1 VEIIIILVLI
11 FVNGIFSMAEIA
23 VVSSRKSKL
32 ESLTKKGDQKAKK
45 ILKIAEKPE
54 YFLSTVQI
62 AITAIGLVTGLYS
75 GKSLSLPLS
84 NILTNLGFGLSSMW
98 FANILVVIL
107 VTYFTLVLGELLP
120 KKIGLN
126 NPEKVAGFII
136 SPMNFI
142 TKLTYPFVVV
152 LSKSTLFLLK
162 IFRIKKNDDSIIT
175 EDEIKQ
181 IINESTEDGE
191 IQEVEQDIVE
201 RVFSLGDRDVSSLMT
216 HRIDFE
222 WFDVDDGQ
230 LQIKKKLENHIH
242 YIYPVADKSL
252 DNIIGVVFLKDMIKM
267 REGSIR
273 NIVKE
278 PQFLPE
284 SSSAYHALEVFKE
297 KKISYALIIDEF
309 GLIIGMVTMND
320 ILESLIGSAE
330 EIGVSD
336 EYQMIKRED
345 GTWLV
350 DGQYPFFDFLSY
362 FEIENKYQELDYNTL
377 SGLILDLTGKI
388 PKEGEKIYWELFCF
402 EIVDMDIARIDKIL
416 VTQNSSDEIKK
427 NHNKLVK

>member
-1 VEIIIILVLI
+1 MEIIIILVLI

-126 NPEKVAGFII
+126 NPEKVAGLII

>member
-1 VEIIIILVLI
+1 MEIIIILVLI
-11 FVNGIFSMAEIA
+11 LVNGIFSMAEIA

-84 NILTNLGFGLSSMW
+84 NILTDLGFGLSSMW

>member
-1 VEIIIILVLI
+1 
-11 FVNGIFSMAEIA
+11 MAEIA

-75 GKSLSLPLS
+75 GKSLSLPLG

>member
-1 VEIIIILVLI
+1 MEIIIILVLI
-11 FVNGIFSMAEIA
+11 LVNGIFSMAEIA

-75 GKSLSLPLS
+75 GKSLSLPLN
-84 NILTNLGFGLSSMW
+84 NILTNLGFGLSSIW
-98 FANILVVIL
+98 LANILVIII

-126 NPEKVAGFII
+126 NPEKVAGLII

-162 IFRIKKNDDSIIT
+162 IFRIKKNEDSIIT

-416 VTQNSSDEIKK
+416 VTKNSSDEIKK

>member
-1 VEIIIILVLI
+1 
-11 FVNGIFSMAEIA
+11 MAEIA

-75 GKSLSLPLS
+75 GKSLSLPLN
-84 NILTNLGFGLSSMW
+84 NILTNLGFGLSSIW
-98 FANILVVIL
+98 LANILVIII

-126 NPEKVAGFII
+126 NPEKVAGLII

-162 IFRIKKNDDSIIT
+162 IFRIKKNEDSIIT

-222 WFDVDDGQ
+222 WFDVDDGL

-416 VTQNSSDEIKK
+416 VTKNSSDEIKK

>member
-1 VEIIIILVLI
+1 
-11 FVNGIFSMAEIA
+11 MAEIA

-84 NILTNLGFGLSSMW
+84 NILTDLGFGLSSMW

-252 DNIIGVVFLKDMIKM
+252 DNIIGVVFLKDLIKM

-416 VTQNSSDEIKK
+416 VTKNSSDEIKK

>member
-1 VEIIIILVLI
+1 
-11 FVNGIFSMAEIA
+11 MAEIA

-84 NILTNLGFGLSSMW
+84 NILSDLGFGLSSMW

-162 IFRIKKNDDSIIT
+162 IFRIKKNEDSIIT

-416 VTQNSSDEIKK
+416 VTKNSSDEIKK

>member
-11 FVNGIFSMAEIA
+11 LVNGIFSMAEIA

-84 NILTNLGFGLSSMW
+84 NILTDLGFGLSSMW

-126 NPEKVAGFII
+126 NPEKVAGLII

-416 VTQNSSDEIKK
+416 VTKNSSDEIKK

>member
-1 VEIIIILVLI
+1 
-11 FVNGIFSMAEIA
+11 MAEIA

-84 NILTNLGFGLSSMW
+84 NILTDLGFGLSSMW

-162 IFRIKKNDDSIIT
+162 IFRIKKNEDSIIT

>member
-1 VEIIIILVLI
+1 
-11 FVNGIFSMAEIA
+11 MAEIA

-32 ESLTKKGDQKAKK
+32 EALTKKGDQRAKK

-75 GKSLSLPLS
+75 GKSLSVPLS
-84 NILTNLGFGLSSMW
+84 NILTNLGFGLSSIW
-98 FANILVVIL
+98 LANILVVIL
-107 VTYFTLVLGELLP
+107 VTYFTLVLGELFP

-126 NPEKVAGFII
+126 NPEKVAGLII
-136 SPMNFI
+136 SPMNFL

-162 IFRIKKNDDSIIT
+162 IFRIKKNEDSIIT

-181 IINESTEDGE
+181 IINESAEDGE

-222 WFDVDDGQ
+222 WFDVDDGYI
-230 LQIKKKLENHIH
+230 QIKEKLENHIH

-267 REGSIR
+267 KEGSIR
-273 NIVKE
+273 DIVKE

-336 EYQMIKRED
+336 EYQMVKRED

-362 FEIENKYQELDYNTL
+362 FELENKYQELDYNTL

-388 PKEGEKIYWELFCF
+388 PKTGEKIYWELFCF

-416 VTQNSSDEIKK
+416 VIKNTDDEIKK

>member
-11 FVNGIFSMAEIA
+11 FVNGIFSMGEIA

-32 ESLTKKGDQKAKK
+32 EALTKKGDQKAKK

-84 NILTNLGFGLSSMW
+84 NILTDLGFGLSSMW

-162 IFRIKKNDDSIIT
+162 IFRIKKNEDSIIT

-242 YIYPVADKSL
+242 YIYRLSQLRLSAP
-252 DNIIGVVFLKDMIKM
+252 VFLLGLYLVISYKALGNRI
-267 REGSIR
+267 
-273 NIVKE
+273 NISYTSRYISS
-278 PQFLPE
+278 FISF
-284 SSSAYHALEVFKE
+284 SSS
-297 KKISYALIIDEF
+297 
-309 GLIIGMVTMND
+309 
-320 ILESLIGSAE
+320 
-330 EIGVSD
+330 
-336 EYQMIKRED
+336 
-345 GTWLV
+345 
-350 DGQYPFFDFLSY
+350 FFF
-362 FEIENKYQELDYNTL
+362 
-377 SGLILDLTGKI
+377 
-388 PKEGEKIYWELFCF
+388 
-402 EIVDMDIARIDKIL
+402 
-416 VTQNSSDEIKK
+416 SSDTLTAARLPIA
-427 NHNKLVK
+427 L

>member
-1 VEIIIILVLI
+1 
-11 FVNGIFSMAEIA
+11 MAEIA

-75 GKSLSLPLS
+75 GKSLSLPLN
-84 NILTNLGFGLSSMW
+84 NILTNLGFGLSSIW
-98 FANILVVIL
+98 LANILVIII

-126 NPEKVAGFII
+126 NPEKVAGLII

-162 IFRIKKNDDSIIT
+162 IFRIKKNEDSIIT

>member
-1 VEIIIILVLI
+1 
-11 FVNGIFSMAEIA
+11 MAEIA

-126 NPEKVAGFII
+126 NPEKVAGLII

-162 IFRIKKNDDSIIT
+162 IFRIKKNEDSIIT

>member
-1 VEIIIILVLI
+1 
-11 FVNGIFSMAEIA
+11 MAEIA

-252 DNIIGVVFLKDMIKM
+252 DNIIGVVFLKDLIKM

>member
-1 VEIIIILVLI
+1 MEIIIILILI
-11 FVNGIFSMAEIA
+11 LINGLFSMAEIA

-32 ESLTKKGDQKAKK
+32 ESLTRKGDHKAEE
-45 ILKIAEKPE
+45 ILKTAEKPE

-62 AITAIGLVTGLYS
+62 AITAIGIITGLYS
-75 GKSLSLPLS
+75 GKSLSIPLNQFLVS
-84 NILTNLGFGLSSMW
+84 LGLGSYSVWL
-98 FANILVVIL
+98 ANILVIII

-126 NPEKVAGFII
+126 NPEKVAGIII
-136 SPMNFI
+136 SPMNFL
-142 TKLTYPFVVV
+142 TKLTYPFVVI
-152 LSKSTLFLLK
+152 LSKSTLFLMK
-162 IFRIKKNDDSIIT
+162 VFRIKKNEDSIIT

-201 RVFSLGDRDVSSLMT
+201 RVFSLGDRDISSLMT

-222 WFDVDDGQ
+222 WFDVDDGYE
-230 LQIKKKLENHIH
+230 QIMEKLNNNIH

-252 DNIIGVVFLKDMIKM
+252 DNIIGVVFLKDMFNKK
-267 REGSIR
+267 EGTIR
-273 NIVKE
+273 DIVKE

-297 KKISYALIIDEF
+297 KKISYSLIIDEF

-320 ILESLIGSAE
+320 ILESLVGSAE

-336 EYQMIKRED
+336 EYQMVKRDDES
-345 GTWLV
+345 WLV

-362 FEIENKYQELDYNTL
+362 FELEDKYQELDYNTL

-388 PKEGEKIYWELFCF
+388 PKEGEKTYWEMFCF
-402 EIVDMDIARIDKIL
+402 EILDMDIARIDKIL
-416 VTQNSSDEIKK
+416 VTKNNKEEIKK
-427 NHNKLVK
+427 NQNKLVK

>member
-1 VEIIIILVLI
+1 MEIIIILVLI

-84 NILTNLGFGLSSMW
+84 NILTDLGFGLSSMW

-126 NPEKVAGFII
+126 NPEKVAGLII

-416 VTQNSSDEIKK
+416 VTKNSSDEIKK

>member
-1 VEIIIILVLI
+1 
-11 FVNGIFSMAEIA
+11 MAEIA

-84 NILTNLGFGLSSMW
+84 NILTDLGFGLSSMW

>member
-1 VEIIIILVLI
+1 
-11 FVNGIFSMAEIA
+11 MAEIA

-84 NILTNLGFGLSSMW
+84 NILTDLGFGLSSMW

-126 NPEKVAGFII
+126 NPEKVAGLII

-162 IFRIKKNDDSIIT
+162 IFRIKKNEDSIIT

>member
-1 VEIIIILVLI
+1 
-11 FVNGIFSMAEIA
+11 MAEIA

-162 IFRIKKNDDSIIT
+162 IFRIKKNEDSIIT

-416 VTQNSSDEIKK
+416 VTKNSSDEIKK

>member
-1 VEIIIILVLI
+1 MEIIIILVLI
-11 FVNGIFSMAEIA
+11 LVNGIFSMAEIA

-54 YFLSTVQI
+54 HFLSTVQI

>member
-1 VEIIIILVLI
+1 MEIIIILVLI

>member
-1 VEIIIILVLI
+1 
-11 FVNGIFSMAEIA
+11 MAEIA

-75 GKSLSLPLS
+75 GKSLSLPLN
-84 NILTNLGFGLSSMW
+84 NILTNLGFGLSSIW
-98 FANILVVIL
+98 LANILVIII

-126 NPEKVAGFII
+126 NPEKVAGLII

>member
-1 VEIIIILVLI
+1 MEIIIILVLI

-84 NILTNLGFGLSSMW
+84 NILTDLGFGLSSMW

>member
-84 NILTNLGFGLSSMW
+84 NILTDLGFGLSSMW

-162 IFRIKKNDDSIIT
+162 IFRIKKNEDSIIT

>member
-1 VEIIIILVLI
+1 
-11 FVNGIFSMAEIA
+11 MAEIA

-32 ESLTKKGDQKAKK
+32 EALTKKGDQRAKK

-75 GKSLSLPLS
+75 GKSLSVPLS
-84 NILTNLGFGLSSMW
+84 NILTNLGFGLSSIW
-98 FANILVVIL
+98 LANILVVIL
-107 VTYFTLVLGELLP
+107 VTYFTLVLGELFP

-126 NPEKVAGFII
+126 NPEKVAGLII
-136 SPMNFI
+136 SPMNFL

-162 IFRIKKNDDSIIT
+162 IFRIKKNEDSIIT

-181 IINESTEDGE
+181 IINESAEDGE

-222 WFDVDDGQ
+222 WFDVDDGYI
-230 LQIKKKLENHIH
+230 QIKEKLENHIH

-267 REGSIR
+267 KEGSIR
-273 NIVKE
+273 DIVKE

-336 EYQMIKRED
+336 EYQMAKRED

-362 FEIENKYQELDYNTL
+362 FELENKYQELDYNTL

-388 PKEGEKIYWELFCF
+388 PKEGDKINWELFCF

-416 VTQNSSDEIKK
+416 VTKIAEKK
-427 NHNKLVK
+427 

>member
-1 VEIIIILVLI
+1 
-11 FVNGIFSMAEIA
+11 MAEIA

-252 DNIIGVVFLKDMIKM
+252 DNIIGVVFLKDLIKM

-416 VTQNSSDEIKK
+416 VTKNSSDEIKK